1 MPIGPIDR
9 NLSGAAENFGS
20 PYLRDYAHAS
30 LAFRSNNYQNA
41 PKFKFL
47 FHTYFE
53 INPEAFQGFNR
64 RGVGPIDSS
73 TNFGI
78 MVKTA
83 QLPTYTVEAETMN
96 QYNRK
101 RIIQKKIKYNPVDIV
116 FHDDNGDQIN
126 QMWEAYYTYYYYD
139 ALNPNVQFGGS
150 RGSTGSG
157 PNNYNQRN
165 IYNESIS
172 GDSNWGFNS
181 DSTTGDQVKK
191 PFFKNITI
199 FGFNQKNF
207 VAYTLVN
214 PIITNYTHGTYDY
227 SAGDGTMEN
236 RMTLEY
242 ETALYNYGAL
252 DGENPTNLIPGG
264 PGNNETYDRT
274 PSPIWNPGS
283 NSLNLGTQGLTASD
297 GGYIQGNRRSNPND
311 PFGQDLL
318 FENGNGPISEFGP
331 NASNNFDPLE
341 NLSVN
346 SGSELESM
354 LTELPDPANRNV
366 EFFNPIPGSTP
377 TLLGTAGSPA
387 IGTDPDDTVI
397 RDEPVS
403 GSQFTGEDLTSGPR
417 LDFDPEDL

>member
-1 MPIGPIDR
+1 MPIGPFDR

-73 TNFGI
+73 TNFGV
-78 MVKTA
+78 MVKQA
-83 QLPTYTVEAETMN
+83 QLPTFTIEADTMN

-126 QMWEAYYTYYYYD
+126 QLWEAYYTYYYYD

-150 RGSTGSG
+150 RGSAGTGTI
-157 PNNYNQRN
+157 NYNQRN

-172 GDSNWGFNS
+172 GNSNWGFNS
-181 DSTTGDQVKK
+181 DSTTGEQVKV
-191 PFFKNITI
+191 PFFKNVTI

-207 VAYTLVN
+207 VAYTLIN
-214 PIITNYTHGTYDY
+214 PIITNYTQDTYDY
-227 SAGDGTMEN
+227 SEGSGTMQN

-242 ETALYNYGAL
+242 ETAIYNYGAL

-274 PSPIWNPGS
+274 PSPIWNPGA
-283 NSLNLGTQGLTASD
+283 NSLNLGQQGLVDSE
-297 GGYIQGNRRSNPND
+297 GGYVQENRRPNPND
-311 PFGQDLL
+311 PFGI
-318 FENGNGPISEFGP
+318 GPAGTVGANVANEFD
-331 NASNNFDPLE
+331 NFPGLD
-341 NLSVN
+341 VN
-346 SGSELESM
+346 SGTALDGSL
-354 LTELPDPANRNV
+354 LNQPAPENRNNN
-366 EFFNPIPGSTP
+366 FFFPDAGATP
-377 TLLGTAGSPA
+377 DELSIAGSPP
-387 IGTDPDDTVI
+387 IGINPDTII
-397 RDEPVS
+397 RDEPVT
-403 GSQFTGEDLTSGPR
+403 GSQFTGEDLITGPR
-417 LDFDPEDL
+417 IDLDSGDI